1 MLTLIAIMMVS
12 CSSNESNKSN
22 ESNEKLGVV
31 SVAEPSIVGDSELDS
46 CFKVVSATPIV
57 LTVEE
62 AEVSSSLTSQFIF
75 AKTSVKIKCL
85 KEYKSEDN
93 AFVSLLLLDE
103 NGSPLYENN
112 SKDCGSKFYIT
123 LNEIKVGEESTFPIQ
138 VRIREN
144 TSLSSGVVN
153 DETIKQE
160 ILKPIK
166 MVCLKY

>member
-12 CSSNESNKSN
+12 CSSNERN

-31 SVAEPSIVGDSELDS
+31 SVAEPSIVGNSELNS

-57 LTVEE
+57 LTVEQ
-62 AEVSSSLTSQFIF
+62 AKVSSSLTSQFIF

-85 KEYKSEDN
+85 KKYEGDIN
-93 AFVSLLLLDE
+93 AWVSLLLLDE

-112 SKDCGSKFYIT
+112 SNDYGTPF
-123 LNEIKVGEESTFPIQ
+123 EIPLSDMKVGEESTFPIQ

-144 TSLSSGVVN
+144 TSLSIGVVN

-166 MVCLKY
+166 MVSLK